1 MDSGLEGGA
10 GAVEGSGAFG
20 PAADAGGDRL
30 PVMPGFRE
38 MALRRM
44 AEEAAARAPDE
55 PGIPMA
61 DGPGTP
67 RADEPRTRMAQER
80 VARMAEDRGRLVR
93 ELAEQRQAAGLSQT
107 EVAARMGTSQSAV
120 ARLESGTADVR
131 ASTLERYAAAV
142 GGQITWK
149 LNRPEEGA
157 SR

>member
-1 MDSGLEGGA
+1 MDSEQHPIPEA
-10 GAVEGSGAFG
+10 G
-20 PAADAGGDRL
+20 L

-38 MALRRM
+38 MTQRRL
-44 AEEAAARAPDE
+44 
-55 PGIPMA
+55 
-61 DGPGTP
+61 
-67 RADEPRTRMAQER
+67 ADEH
-80 VARMAEDRGRLVR
+80 VARMAEDRGLLVR

-149 LNRPEEGA
+149 LDRPGQGDLA
-157 SR
+157 